1 MATKKYTIRKF
12 DGDDQYSWA
21 VFKTEDVKVMGNQI
35 FYGEA
40 TPLMSGMDKRSAQYQ
55 MDKKNGENK
64 K

>member
-1 MATKKYTIRKF
+1 MATKKYTIKKY
-12 DGDDQYSWA
+12 DGDDCYSWA
-21 VFKTEDVKVMGNQI
+21 LFKTEDVKGMGNQI

-55 MDKKNGENK
+55 RDKKNGENK